1 MLTRVTNDCGRTVR
15 KRVTMTRGA
24 DGLIAESDDWWQ
36 RDVKRPTATASSEG
50 EIS

>member
-1 MLTRVTNDCGRTVR
+1 MKSHDTDEMEAAITERRSR

-36 RDVKRPTATASSEG
+36 REATDGNSS
-50 EIS
+50 